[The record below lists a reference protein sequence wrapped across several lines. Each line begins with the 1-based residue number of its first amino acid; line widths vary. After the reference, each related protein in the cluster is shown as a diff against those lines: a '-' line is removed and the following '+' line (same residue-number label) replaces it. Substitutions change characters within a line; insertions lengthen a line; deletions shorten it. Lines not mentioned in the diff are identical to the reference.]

1 MFGENPDAVIPLS
14 RQLAI
19 FHRGRARRII
29 KWDDG
34 AVDTRTPVGRDFLEA
49 ARNGLVD
56 GGNAANFLTSF

>member
-19 FHRGRARRII
+19 FHRGRVRRII

-34 AVDTRTPVGRDFLEA
+34 AADARTPAGRDFLEA
-49 ARNGLVD
+49 ARSGLVD